1 MALLLDEA
9 GNDLFDEIGGPL
21 EDEGATSWPAVYTY
35 NFCPNPSFEAGITG
49 ASPVLGASLSWA
61 SGLAYSG
68 SRSLGVTTP
77 GNASGEGVTLPPGAI
92 QDYSDGAIQFQLQ
105 AGSPSASGTLTV
117 SAVDQTTSTVLGT
130 TAVSFDSTTSWQLV
144 TMNGLSLTGG
154 DILSVI
160 VETSSP
166 QATSFNIDC
175 VQYEPETSVNFGVIP
190 TPYIDGDLPFGFWV
204 GTAESSNSYRLYQ
217 NQLSA
222 SGNINVSQLAAAFLQ
237 SGLAVPL
244 VFTNP
249 AAGPTVISGGIDASG
264 ISFQGIKTV
273 TPGTWGAA
281 ALLVS
286 GFGLYVQ
293 ADQSVSTMASGVTA
307 YGSWVTGTDPALSY
321 IGPNSILNS
330 GTDTL
335 GSAGYTRP
343 YGTFYAPQAFSV
355 NGTNVWNTAR
365 FFAVGFQ
372 MGSMAAGV
380 AQNVSRVQAE
390 IAPLTQTGP
399 SAYQRPRSLV
409 TIVSPTVQNM
419 VTNPSFGTSEAG
431 WLAINSASPAIVS
444 SVSVVDPPGG
454 L

>member
-1 MALLLDEA
+1 MGVILNESGGTILDEA
-9 GNDLFDEIGGPL
+9 GNPL
-21 EDEGATSWPAVYTY
+21 EDEALGSWPAVYTY

-49 ASPVLGASLSWA
+49 ASAVLGASLSWA

-68 SRSLGVTTP
+68 VYSLGVTTP

-92 QDYSDGAIQFQLQ
+92 QGDANGAVQFQIQ
-105 AGSPSASGTLTV
+105 AGTPSSSGSLVV
-117 SAVDQTTSTVLGT
+117 SAVDLVTGDVLGT
-130 TAVSFDSTTSWQLV
+130 GSVSFSPSVSWQLV
-144 TMNGLSLTGG
+144 TLSNLGLVNGHSM
-154 DILSVI
+154 SVL
-160 VETSSP
+160 VETASP
-166 QATSFNIDC
+166 QATSFNIDA
-175 VQYEPETSVNFGVIP
+175 VQYEPATSVNLGAIP
-190 TPYIDGDLPFGFWV
+190 TAYIDGDLPFGFWV
-204 GTAESSNSYRLYQ
+204 GTAESSSSYRLYQ
-217 NQLSA
+217 NQLSS
-222 SGNINVSQLAAAFLQ
+222 SGLINVSQLAASFLQ

-244 VFTNP
+244 VFTDP
-249 AAGPTVISGGIDASG
+249 SAGPTVISGGIDASG
-264 ISFQGIKTV
+264 RSFQGIKAV
-273 TPGTWGAA
+273 IPGTWGAA

-286 GFGLYVQ
+286 GFGLYNQ
-293 ADQSVSTMASGVTA
+293 ADQTIGTMPSGVTA

-321 IGPNSILNS
+321 IGPNSILSS

-335 GSAGYTRP
+335 GNAGYTRP
-343 YGTFYAPQAFSV
+343 YGTFYAPQAFTV

-409 TIVSPTVQNM
+409 TIVSPTTQNM

-431 WLAINSASPAIVS
+431 WLAINATSPSIVS
-444 SVSVVDPPGG
+444 SISVVDPPGG

>member
-1 MALLLDEA
+1 MA
-9 GNDLFDEIGGPL
+9 FP
-21 EDEGATSWPAVYTY
+21 SVYTY

-49 ASPVLGASLSWA
+49 ASGILGASLSWA

-68 SRSLGVTTP
+68 VYSLGVTTP

-92 QDYSDGAIQFQLQ
+92 QGTVTGAIQFQIQ
-105 AGSPSASGTLTV
+105 GATPTSSGTLSV
-117 SAVDQTTSTVLGT
+117 IAIDQTTSTVLGT
-130 TAVSFDSTTSWQLV
+130 TSVSFSPSVSWQLV
-144 TMNGLSLTGG
+144 TLSGLALVNAHN
-154 DILSVI
+154 LAVL
-160 VETSSP
+160 VETSTA
-166 QATSFNIDC
+166 QATAFNIDC
-175 VQYEPETSVNFGVIP
+175 VQYEPSTSVNGGVLP

-222 SGNINVSQLAAAFLQ
+222 SGLINVSQLAAAFLQ
-237 SGLAVPL
+237 KGLAVPL
-244 VFTNP
+244 VNTNP
-249 AAGPTVISGGIDASG
+249 ANGPVVISGGIDASG
-264 ISFQGIKTV
+264 KSFQGIKTV

-293 ADQSVSTMASGVTA
+293 AGQSIATMPSGLTS
-307 YGSWVTGTDPALSY
+307 YGSWVTGIDPALAY
-321 IGPNSILNS
+321 IGPNSILSS

-335 GSAGYTRP
+335 GNAGYTRP
-343 YGTFYAPQAFSV
+343 YGTFYAPQAFTV
-355 NGTNVWNTAR
+355 NGTNIWNTAR

-399 SAYQRPRSLV
+399 SAYQRPRALV
-409 TIVSPTVQNM
+409 TIVSPSQQNM
-419 VTNPSFGTSEAG
+419 VSNPDFSLGNTGWSAITSGT
-431 WLAINSASPAIVS
+431 P
-444 SVSVVDPPGG
+444 SVVSAISIVAQPSG